1 MEILGK
7 KRENRE
13 EIKSESS
20 SSFSINLYSM
30 LNNPDLSNYIKWD
43 QDDKSIIIFNHND
56 FAKEIL
62 PKFYKTDRFSSFVKQ
77 LNEYGFKSIQTGIK
91 NVKRFKNKQINPTN
105 LDEIKKKKKNYSDND
120 INLVEEESLDEETKI
135 QNFQKILKNGKLSDG
150 SLIEILFYLL
160 EKIKEK
166 NQKKNIERQNKNEHN
181 NDLKIIKLNNN
192 KLNVDTNQMHKM
204 KGMILYLMR
213 QKYELKNELNKKFVE
228 LINKYK
234 IFKNENNT
242 NNLTSLKL
250 SLLNPDSN
258 VSKSSKSSNSSNSA
272 NYQFNIMMCNNANFN
287 NSFPLNN

>member
-13 EIKSESS
+13 ETKSESS

-91 NVKRFKNKQINPTN
+91 NVKRFKNKQFNPTN
-105 LDEIKKKKKNYSDND
+105 LDEIKNIKKNYSDND

-135 QNFQKILKNGKLSDG
+135 QNFQKILKNGKLSEG

-258 VSKSSKSSNSSNSA
+258 ISNSSNSSNSA
-272 NYQFNIMMCNNANFN
+272 NYQLNIMMCNNANFN
-287 NSFPLNN
+287 NYLP

>member
-105 LDEIKKKKKNYSDND
+105 LDEIKNIKKNYSDND

-135 QNFQKILKNGKLSDG
+135 QNFQKILKNGKLSEG

-258 VSKSSKSSNSSNSA
+258 ISNSSNSSNSA
-272 NYQFNIMMCNNANFN
+272 NYQLNIMMCNNANFN
-287 NSFPLNN
+287 NYLP

>member
-166 NQKKNIERQNKNEHN
+166 NQKK
-181 NDLKIIKLNNN
+181 
-192 KLNVDTNQMHKM
+192 
-204 KGMILYLMR
+204 
-213 QKYELKNELNKKFVE
+213 KY
-228 LINKYK
+228 
-234 IFKNENNT
+234 
-242 NNLTSLKL
+242 
-250 SLLNPDSN
+250 
-258 VSKSSKSSNSSNSA
+258 
-272 NYQFNIMMCNNANFN
+272 
-287 NSFPLNN
+287 